1 MTFWEHLDELR
12 GVIFRSLAIVLA
24 LTVAAFV
31 MKDEVFAVVL
41 APQSADFVLY
51 RFLAKLSA
59 LVGAEAPAPFDIRLI
74 NTGLAQQFMIHVKTA
89 FCVALICGAPFILHQ
104 LFGFVSPALYASERK
119 VSVRI
124 LVSGYVMFMVGVL
137 MAYFIIFPLT
147 FRFLGTYQVA
157 SDISNLITLESYMST
172 LIMMCLFMGL
182 MSELP
187 VVLWI
192 ASRAGIVDSAMLRR
206 YRRHAIVAIL
216 IVAAVITPTS
226 DAFTLL
232 VVSLPIWLLYE
243 LSVLITRKPAQQ

>member
-12 GVIFRSLAIVLA
+12 GVIFRSLAAVLV

-31 MKDEVFAVVL
+31 LKDEVFAIVL
-41 APQSADFVLY
+41 APQSADFILY
-51 RFLAKLSA
+51 RWLGRLSA
-59 LVGAEAPAPFDIRLI
+59 LAGAESPPPFDITLI

-89 FCVALICGAPFILHQ
+89 FCVALICGAPYILHQ
-104 LFGFVSPALYASERK
+104 LFAFVSPALYASERK
-119 VSVRI
+119 ISVRI
-124 LVSGYVMFMVGVL
+124 FVSGYVMFMAGV
-137 MAYFIIFPLT
+137 AISYFIIFPLT

-157 SDISNLITLESYMST
+157 TDIANLITLESYMST

-192 ASRAGIVDSAMLRR
+192 ASRAGIVDSTMLRH

-243 LSVLITRKPAQQ
+243 FSIAITRK